1 MFEEV
6 KKALDSLA
14 TKIDNNFV
22 WAKKTTTGLRTDV
35 DAKAS
40 ATDLSTHTGNTTVHI
55 TADERTKWT
64 AKQDALTTAQ
74 LANINAVPNKADKSA
89 IPTKVS
95 QLSDAGEYAKKTD
108 LNGRLTREV
117 VDTLPT
123 VANAKENVIYMIPNG
138 GKTGNVKD
146 EYMLVNGAFELLG
159 TTETDL
165 SNYYTKNEVDSELAE
180 TFNSIK
186 ITDWDNITIS

>member
-74 LANINAVPNKADKSA
+74 LANINAVTNKADKSA

-95 QLSDAGEYAKKTD
+95 QLSDAGAKKTD

-117 VDTLPT
+117 VDAMPT
-123 VANAKENVIYMIPNG
+123 VDDMQENVIYMVPNG
-138 GKTGNVKD
+138 GKEGNVYD
-146 EYMLVNGAFELLG
+146 EYMLVNGISEKLG

-165 SNYYTKNEVDSELAE
+165 SNYYTKNEVDSELAK

>member
-1 MFEEV
+1 MLEEF
-6 KKALDSLA
+6 KKAFDAFA
-14 TKIDNNFV
+14 TKVENNFV
-22 WAKKTTTGLRTDV
+22 WAKKVTSGLRTDV
-35 DAKAS
+35 DSKAS
-40 ATDLSTHTGNTTVHI
+40 GTDLTTHTGNTTVHI
-55 TADERTKWT
+55 TADERSAWT
-64 AKQDALTTAQ
+64 AKQDALTSAQ
-74 LANINAVPNKADKSA
+74 LANINAVPNKADKTA

-95 QLSDAGEYAKKTD
+95 QLSDAGDYAKKAD

-165 SNYYTKNEVDSELAE
+165 SNYYNKTELDKALSEAISG
-180 TFNSIK
+180 TT
-186 ITDWDNITIS
+186 ITDWDDIIIS

>member
-74 LANINAVPNKADKSA
+74 LANINAVTNKADKSA

-117 VDTLPT
+117 VDAMPT
-123 VANAKENVIYMIPNG
+123 VDDMKENVIYMVPNG
-138 GKTGNVKD
+138 GKEGNVYD

-165 SNYYTKNEVDSELAE
+165 SNYYNKTELDKALSEAISG
-180 TFNSIK
+180 TT
-186 ITDWDNITIS
+186 ITDWDDIIIS

>member
-14 TKIDNNFV
+14 TKINNNFV
-22 WAKKTTTGLRTDV
+22 WAKKVTSGLRTDV
-35 DAKAS
+35 DSKAS
-40 ATDLSTHTGNTTVHI
+40 GTDLTTHTGNTTVHI
-55 TADERTKWT
+55 TADERSAWT

-74 LANINAVPNKADKSA
+74 LANINAVTNKADKSA

-146 EYMLVNGAFELLG
+146 EYMLANGAFELLG

-165 SNYYTKNEVDSELAE
+165 SNYYNKTELDKALSEAISG
-180 TFNSIK
+180 TT
-186 ITDWDNITIS
+186 ITDWDDIIIS

>member
-40 ATDLSTHTGNTTVHI
+40 ATDLTTHTGNTTVHI

-74 LANINAVPNKADKSA
+74 LANINAVPNKADKTA

-165 SNYYTKNEVDSELAE
+165 SNYYNKTELDKALSEAISG
-180 TFNSIK
+180 TT
-186 ITDWDNITIS
+186 ITDWDDIIIS